1 MGWIKTFQA
10 SAEAQRADPSDA
22 TVINGAPYDA
32 HPEIRNS
39 AENPAASVD
48 RAGAQVSEEIRRRQL
63 WLLERYVAAVR
74 VH

>member
-1 MGWIKTFQA
+1 MGWINMLRA
-10 SAEAQRADPSDA
+10 SGETQRADPSDE
-22 TVINGAPYDA
+22 TVTNGAPYNA
-32 HPEIRNS
+32 HPAIRSN

-48 RAGAQVSEEIRRRQL
+48 RAGAQVSEEIKRRQL